1 MSDTQGYPG
10 WQDAFAKSK
19 AFNALTFMIRQ
30 AMAEASHVALVVVKK
45 VTANQTDGAP
55 PLVDVQPMVHQIDQ
69 IGTAQP
75 HATITNIP
83 TFRVQAGNSA
93 FICDP
98 KVGDIGAVIVADR
111 DSKSAIKNQAPA
123 NPGSFRRFDWSDSM
137 YLGGFGSI
145 DPTTFVKL
153 DDDDGITIQVA
164 AGNPLTI
171 NADTINI
178 ADSSGS
184 GDTSIMITGDAE
196 ASGTITGDTDVVGN
210 GVSLHDHTH
219 SGVTTGSGDTGPPN

>member
-10 WQDAFAKSK
+10 WQDAFAKSNSV
-19 AFNALTFMIRQ
+19 NAISFMIRQ
-30 AMAEASHVALVVVKK
+30 MLADASHVALVVVKK

-69 IGTAQP
+69 LGTAQP
-75 HATITNIP
+75 HGIISNIP
-83 TFRVQAGNSA
+83 TFRPQSGMSA

-98 KVGDIGAVIVADR
+98 KVGDIGAVICADR
-111 DSKSAIKNQAPA
+111 DISSAVKNQAPA
-123 NPGSFRRFDWSDSM
+123 NPGSFRRFDWSDAM

-145 DPTTFVKL
+145 DPTTYVKV
-153 DDDDGITIQVA
+153 DDDEGVTIQVA

-178 ADSSGS
+178 AASDGSS
-184 GDTSIMITGDAE
+184 DADMELTGTLT
-196 ASGTITGDTDVVGN
+196 ASTDVVADSI
-210 GVSLHDHTH
+210 SLHDHVH
-219 SGVTTGSGDTGPPN
+219 GGVQSGPDDTDPPT